1 MFCAY
6 TRPKY
11 QVSVNRTIGPLVLFF
26 TRLCTHYTLSV
37 DKSCKPLADIVF
49 AMSKQSKRQ

>member
-11 QVSVNRTIGPLVLFF
+11 QVSVNRTIGPLVFIKKVEV
-26 TRLCTHYTLSV
+26 LSYHL
-37 DKSCKPLADIVF
+37 KFLNYGYLKY
-49 AMSKQSKRQ
+49 RN